1 MIHWHKDNGQ
11 RYDIQYA
18 PMTIEQRNA
27 VNLLEPKLDKI
38 WFGKFIEGDPLKWPG
53 RWHQKMDDNVYSPK
67 ITETLGNY
75 TIHNTMREEAAQ
87 LNQNLSKDKEQQ
99 LLLQAADGD
108 QAARNKVIEAYIS
121 LAYKIA
127 KTQQKK
133 FKRVEL
139 NEMTATAYLTL
150 CEQVDGIITKIK
162 DGDFNHKRIYTVIHN
177 PIIFAI
183 KRIGQDGVIKVSK
196 MKMQDRLDLTK
207 TAKELFE
214 ELLSKPTKEQIL
226 ETLGWG
232 ELRYNNLMSAFS
244 AQNVKRMDP
253 ADLEILEVYDHNIGE
268 TRRFNLEELTEFA
281 LTNILTFREAEIISM
296 RFGLGADQINSVN
309 AVAEILNISKP
320 TVKRD
325 TALALKK
332 LKEFYLELGVKI

>member
-11 RYDIQYA
+11 RYDIPHA

-27 VNLLEPKLDKI
+27 INLLEPTMDKV
-38 WFGKFIEGDPLKWPG
+38 WYGKFIEGDPLKWPG
-53 RWHQKMDDNVYSPK
+53 KWHQKMDDNVYSPK

-75 TIHNTMREEAAQ
+75 TIHNTMRAEAAQ
-87 LNQNLSKDKEQQ
+87 FNHNLSKDKEQQ

-108 QAARNKVIEAYIS
+108 QAARNTVIEAYIS

-162 DGDFNHKRIYTVIHN
+162 AGDLNHSRIYTVIHN

-183 KRIGQDGVIKVSK
+183 KRIGQDDVIQINRKK
-196 MKMQDRLDLTK
+196 FQDRSLLQK
-207 TAKELFE
+207 TVKELFQ
-214 ELLSKPTKEQIL
+214 ELLSKPTKEEIL
-226 ETLGWG
+226 NTLGWG
-232 ELRYNNLMSAFS
+232 ELRYNNLTTAFAGS
-244 AQNVKRMDP
+244 SVKRMSEEHLD
-253 ADLEILEVYDHNIGE
+253 ILETYDHNIGE
-268 TRRFNLEELTEFA
+268 TRRFNLEELTEHA
-281 LTNILTFREAEIISM
+281 LSNILTFREAEIISM
-296 RFGLGADQINSVN
+296 RFGLGEDQNNSVN
-309 AVAEILNISKP
+309 AVAEILKISKP

-325 TALALKK
+325 TAIALKK
-332 LKEFYLELGVKI
+332 LKEFYLELGFKF